1 MLYDFVVLIVMVDVM
16 AIGIWPL
23 LALCFWCL
31 VLGMTDDARRE
42 AGVMALCPE
51 DVTFR
56 AKNKVALTCIL
67 WT

>member
-1 MLYDFVVLIVMVDVM
+1 MTLWCLLLWSTL
-16 AIGIWPL
+16 WPL
-23 LALCFWCL
+23 AFGLCLLCAFGAL
-31 VLGMTDDARRE
+31 LGMTDDARRE